1 MGSLLPILS
10 TIVLS
15 GSIFSFLPDGPN
27 TVTFSEGGLFLAPLA
42 SRYNNGF
49 SVNSYQSKHDIFG
62 DKDLVTF
69 DIAKEFSL
77 SRWYFG
83 RSQIVEVGG
92 VIGMKNYFS
101 YRDLNPTDN
110 KNKEELLLINND
122 YILGYSVG
130 LLLDS
135 FVLRLNWNYERKEV
149 HREFLDYL
157 PKEPGTEGIDE
168 NANNKKLEEIGIE
181 TARQARA
188 TPLLEGDYLELLFGD
203 IRPSLRYY
211 IAYGN
216 YLQNNLNLD
225 QKFARYGFDYRGAA
239 TGNVIRLIFGGE
251 QRAYEYNDWSS
262 TYHIKVGLEKSKSPV
277 TGWRI
282 TADWIEGFS
291 DYSPYHS
298 AKSETMGL
306 NFNLIF

>member
-1 MGSLLPILS
+1 MTSLLPILS
-10 TIVLS
+10 TLVLS

-27 TVTFSEGGLFLAPLA
+27 GATFSEGGLFLAPLA

-62 DKDLVTF
+62 DKNLLTF

-83 RSQIVEVGG
+83 KSQIVEIGG
-92 VIGMKNYFS
+92 VIGMKNHFS
-101 YRDLNPTDN
+101 YRDLTPIDN
-110 KNKEELLLINND
+110 KNEEELLPINND
-122 YILGYSVG
+122 YILGYNVG

-149 HREFLDYL
+149 HRQFLL
-157 PKEPGTEGIDE
+157 GLTEEGNDNDDI
-168 NANNKKLEEIGIE
+168 KLGEIGIK
-181 TARQARA
+181 TAEQARA

-203 IRPSLRYY
+203 IHTSLRYY

-225 QKFARYGFDYRGAA
+225 QKFARYGFDYRGAEQ
-239 TGNVIRLIFGGE
+239 GNVIRLIFGAE
-251 QRAYEYNDWSS
+251 QRAYEYNDWGS
-262 TYHIKVGLEKSKSPV
+262 TYQLKVGMEKSKSPV

-282 TADWIEGFS
+282 TTDWSEGFS
-291 DYSPYHS
+291 DYSPYHG